1 MLGFPGVFPNSN
13 SGSSAWDDFKDWFR
27 DTGYKIGGAV
37 DNALTGDRDYGRS
50 LETLGIQNA
59 FTASEAEKAR
69 SFASEEAQK
78 NRAWQEQMSNSAYS
92 RAAADLERIG
102 INPYAMMSGFS
113 AASTPAGSTAGSTA
127 GRSGAGYYAD
137 STKGLLSL
145 VNNAFMLANTLL
157 QGNIDVDIQDMRN
170 ANQLDVAWVK
180 YGKHK

>member
-1 MLGFPGVFPNSN
+1 MILPGVVPNNN
-13 SGSSAWDDFKDWFR
+13 SGTSAWDDFKDWFS
-27 DTGYKIGGAV
+27 DFGYKVGGAV
-37 DNALTGDRDYGRS
+37 DNVLTGDRDYQRS
-50 LETLGIQNA
+50 LDTLDKQNA
-59 FTASEAEKAR
+59 FTAAESERAR
-69 SFASEEAQK
+69 RYNSEEAEK

-92 RAAADLERIG
+92 RAAEDLKSIG

-113 AASTPAGSTAGSTA
+113 AASSPSGSSASTSGA
-127 GRSGAGYYAD
+127 RSGSGYYAD